1 MILNRIFTDREFGP
15 IMVRKN
21 SRSRSIS
28 IRVRASEGRTGCRI
42 SVTVPYSRTL
52 QDGIDYLNTRRD
64 WVREAL
70 KKQEKVNASAQI
82 HDGFVMRTLLSQ
94 IVFRPSGEVSPVL
107 PSDAAPAGKLSF
119 RIRTSVI
126 DNPQDSGRLWLSLDN
141 PTHIRIVEVPAGF
154 QLPTLAQVN
163 DGVIPSCAASVVKP
177 SSVSG
182 YSTLVGLLNP
192 NFSVVKP
199 SSVSGEVSGFFGHAS
214 DVQGQGFCDKATGP
228 VSPSAHSGSG
238 FSAPNVI
245 PQKALRDVLV
255 ELLREEAKILLPQ
268 KLSYFSDQY
277 GFHFHKVT
285 IKHNSSNWGS
295 CSRAGNINLNLNLI
309 RLPEPL
315 CDYVLLHELCHL
327 KEPNHGP
334 RFHALLERLCLSN
347 IRHLIDL
354 GSPDAMKYRAW
365 IDNID
370 ASDSSAAS
378 TSSSSF
384 RLFKPS
390 SSRPSMTPL
399 NEVLSRE
406 ISKWRLL

>member
-1 MILNRIFTDREFGP
+1 MILNRIFTDKEFGP

-94 IVFRPSGEVSPVL
+94 IVSRPSGEVSPVL
-107 PSDAAPAGKLSF
+107 PSDAAPARRLSF
-119 RIRTSVI
+119 KVRTSVI

-141 PTHIRIVEVPAGF
+141 PTHIRIIEVPA
-154 QLPTLAQVN
+154 
-163 DGVIPSCAASVVKP
+163 
-177 SSVSG
+177 
-182 YSTLVGLLNP
+182 
-192 NFSVVKP
+192 
-199 SSVSGEVSGFFGHAS
+199 
-214 DVQGQGFCDKATGP
+214 
-228 VSPSAHSGSG
+228 G
-238 FSAPNVI
+238 FSAPNVVS
-245 PQKALRDVLV
+245 QKALRDVLV
-255 ELLREEAKILLPQ
+255 EVLREEAKILLPQ

-277 GFHFHKVT
+277 GFHFRKVT

-334 RFHALLERLCLSN
+334 HFHALLERLCLSN

-365 IDNID
+365 IDNLD

-378 TSSSSF
+378 TSSSFF

>member
-1 MILNRIFTDREFGP
+1 
-15 IMVRKN
+15 MVRKN

-70 KKQEKVNASAQI
+70 RKQEKVIASAQI

-141 PTHIRIVEVPAGF
+141 PTHIRIIEAPAGF
-154 QLPTLAQVN
+154 QLPPLAQVN

-182 YSTLVGLLNP
+182 D
-192 NFSVVKP
+192 
-199 SSVSGEVSGFFGHAS
+199 VSGFFGHAS
-214 DVQGQGFCDKATGP
+214 DVQGQAFCDKATGP

-238 FSAPNVI
+238 FSAPNVVS
-245 PQKALRDVLV
+245 QKALRDVLV
-255 ELLREEAKILLPQ
+255 EVLREEAKILLPQ
-268 KLSYFSDQY
+268 KLLYFSDQY

-334 RFHALLERLCLSN
+334 HFHALLERLCLSN

-365 IDNID
+365 IDNLD

-378 TSSSSF
+378 TSSSFF

>member
-1 MILNRIFTDREFGP
+1 
-15 IMVRKN
+15 MVRKN

-70 KKQEKVNASAQI
+70 RKQEKVNASAQI

-94 IVFRPSGEVSPVL
+94 IVFRPSGDVSPVL
-107 PSDAAPAGKLSF
+107 PSAASAGKLSF

-126 DNPQDSGRLWLSLDN
+126 DNPQDSGRLWLSLDK
-141 PTHIRIVEVPAGF
+141 PTHIRIIEVPAGF
-154 QLPTLAQVN
+154 QLPPSAQVN

-182 YSTLVGLLNP
+182 D
-192 NFSVVKP
+192 
-199 SSVSGEVSGFFGHAS
+199 VSGFFGHAS
-214 DVQGQGFCDKATGP
+214 DVQGQAFCDKATGP

-238 FSAPNVI
+238 LSEPNVVS
-245 PQKALRDVLV
+245 QKALRDVLV
-255 ELLREEAKILLPQ
+255 EVLREEAKILLPQ

-334 RFHALLERLCLSN
+334 RFHALLERLCFSN

-365 IDNID
+365 IDNLD

-378 TSSSSF
+378 TSSSFF

>member
-1 MILNRIFTDREFGP
+1 
-15 IMVRKN
+15 MVRKN

-70 KKQEKVNASAQI
+70 RKQEKVNASAQI

-126 DNPQDSGRLWLSLDN
+126 DNPQDSGRLWLSLDK
-141 PTHIRIVEVPAGF
+141 PTHIRIIEVPAGF
-154 QLPTLAQVN
+154 SATN
-163 DGVIPSCAASVVKP
+163 VV
-177 SSVSG
+177 S
-182 YSTLVGLLNP
+182 
-192 NFSVVKP
+192 
-199 SSVSGEVSGFFGHAS
+199 
-214 DVQGQGFCDKATGP
+214 
-228 VSPSAHSGSG
+228 
-238 FSAPNVI
+238 
-245 PQKALRDVLV
+245 QKALRDVLV
-255 ELLREEAKILLPQ
+255 EVLREEAKILLPQ

-365 IDNID
+365 IDNLD
-370 ASDSSAAS
+370 ASDSS
-378 TSSSSF
+378 SSSSLSAAITN
-384 RLFKPS
+384 LFKSS
-390 SSRPSMTPL
+390 SSRPTMTPL

>member
-94 IVFRPSGEVSPVL
+94 IVFRPSGEVPPVL

-126 DNPQDSGRLWLSLDN
+126 DNPQDSGRLWLSLDK
-141 PTHIRIVEVPAGF
+141 PTHIRIIEVPAGF
-154 QLPTLAQVN
+154 
-163 DGVIPSCAASVVKP
+163 SASKV
-177 SSVSG
+177 
-182 YSTLVGLLNP
+182 
-192 NFSVVKP
+192 
-199 SSVSGEVSGFFGHAS
+199 AS
-214 DVQGQGFCDKATGP
+214 
-228 VSPSAHSGSG
+228 
-238 FSAPNVI
+238 
-245 PQKALRDVLV
+245 QKALRDVLV
-255 ELLREEAKILLPQ
+255 EVLREEAKILLPQ

-354 GSPDAMKYRAW
+354 GSPEAMKYRAW
-365 IDNID
+365 IDNLD
-370 ASDSSAAS
+370 ASDSSAAA
-378 TSSSSF
+378 TSSSFF

-390 SSRPSMTPL
+390 SSRPTMTPL

>member
-1 MILNRIFTDREFGP
+1 MALNRIFTDREFGP

-42 SVTVPYSRTL
+42 SVTVPYSRTM

-70 KKQEKVNASAQI
+70 KKQEKVNAGAQI

-94 IVFRPSGEVSPVL
+94 IVFRPSGQVPPVL
-107 PSDAAPAGKLSF
+107 TSGPAPAGKLSF

-126 DNPQDSGRLWLSLDN
+126 DNPQDSGRLWLSLDK
-141 PTHIRIVEVPAGF
+141 PTHIRIIEAPAGF
-154 QLPTLAQVN
+154 QLPPSAQVN

-182 YSTLVGLLNP
+182 D
-192 NFSVVKP
+192 
-199 SSVSGEVSGFFGHAS
+199 VSGFFGHAS

-228 VSPSAHSGSG
+228 VSPSARSGSG
-238 FSAPNVI
+238 FSVPNVVS
-245 PQKALRDVLV
+245 QKALRDVLV
-255 ELLREEAKILLPQ
+255 EVLREEAKILLPQ

-365 IDNID
+365 IDNLD

-378 TSSSSF
+378 TSSSFF

>member
-1 MILNRIFTDREFGP
+1 
-15 IMVRKN
+15 MVRKN

-94 IVFRPSGEVSPVL
+94 IVFRPSGEIPPVL
-107 PSDAAPAGKLSF
+107 PSDAAPARRLSF
-119 RIRTSVI
+119 KVRTSVI
-126 DNPQDSGRLWLSLDN
+126 DNPQDSGRLWLSLDK
-141 PTHIRIVEVPAGF
+141 PTHIRIIEVPAGF
-154 QLPTLAQVN
+154 
-163 DGVIPSCAASVVKP
+163 
-177 SSVSG
+177 
-182 YSTLVGLLNP
+182 
-192 NFSVVKP
+192 
-199 SSVSGEVSGFFGHAS
+199 
-214 DVQGQGFCDKATGP
+214 
-228 VSPSAHSGSG
+228 
-238 FSAPNVI
+238 SAPNFVS
-245 PQKALRDVLV
+245 QKALRDVLV
-255 ELLREEAKILLPQ
+255 EVLREEAKILLPQ

-365 IDNID
+365 IDNLD

-378 TSSSSF
+378 PSSSFF

>member
-70 KKQEKVNASAQI
+70 KKQEKVNAGAQI
-82 HDGFVMRTLLSQ
+82 HDGFVMRTLMSQ
-94 IVFRPSGEVSPVL
+94 IVFRPSGQVPPVL
-107 PSDAAPAGKLSF
+107 PSATAQPGKLSF

-126 DNPQDSGRLWLSLDN
+126 DNPQDSGRLWLSLDK
-141 PTHIRIVEVPAGF
+141 PTHIRIIEAPAGF
-154 QLPTLAQVN
+154 RLPPSAQVN

-182 YSTLVGLLNP
+182 D
-192 NFSVVKP
+192 
-199 SSVSGEVSGFFGHAS
+199 VSGFFGHAS
-214 DVQGQGFCDKATGP
+214 DVQGQAFCDKATGP

-238 FSAPNVI
+238 FSAPNVVS
-245 PQKALRDVLV
+245 QKALRDVLV
-255 ELLREEAKILLPQ
+255 EVLREEAKILLPQ
-268 KLSYFSDQY
+268 KLSYFAGQY
-277 GFHFHKVT
+277 GFKFRKVT

-365 IDNID
+365 IDNLD
-370 ASDSSAAS
+370 ASDSSATS
-378 TSSSSF
+378 MSSSFF

-390 SSRPSMTPL
+390 ASRPSMTPL

>member
-70 KKQEKVNASAQI
+70 RKQEKVNASAQI

-94 IVFRPSGEVSPVL
+94 IVFRPSGDVSPVL
-107 PSDAAPAGKLSF
+107 PSDAAPARRLSF
-119 RIRTSVI
+119 KVRTSVI
-126 DNPQDSGRLWLSLDN
+126 DNPQGSGRLWLSLDN
-141 PTHIRIVEVPAGF
+141 PTHIRIIEVPAGF
-154 QLPTLAQVN
+154 QLPPLAQVN

-182 YSTLVGLLNP
+182 D
-192 NFSVVKP
+192 
-199 SSVSGEVSGFFGHAS
+199 VSGFFGHAS
-214 DVQGQGFCDKATGP
+214 DVQGHASCDKATGP
-228 VSPSAHSGSG
+228 VSPSAHSSSG

-255 ELLREEAKILLPQ
+255 EVLREEAKILLPQ

-365 IDNID
+365 IDNLD

-378 TSSSSF
+378 TSSSFF

>member
-107 PSDAAPAGKLSF
+107 TSGSAQPGKLSF

-141 PTHIRIVEVPAGF
+141 PTHLRIIEVPAGF
-154 QLPTLAQVN
+154 QLPPLAQVN
-163 DGVIPSCAASVVKP
+163 DGVIPSCAASKVKP

-182 YSTLVGLLNP
+182 D
-192 NFSVVKP
+192 
-199 SSVSGEVSGFFGHAS
+199 VSGFFGHAS
-214 DVQGQGFCDKATGP
+214 DVQGHAFCDKTTGP
-228 VSPSAHSGSG
+228 VSPSAHSDSG
-238 FSAPNVI
+238 FPVPNVVS
-245 PQKALRDVLV
+245 QKALRDVLV
-255 ELLREEAKILLPQ
+255 DVLREEAKILLPQ

-365 IDNID
+365 IDNLD

-378 TSSSSF
+378 PSSSFF

-390 SSRPSMTPL
+390 ASRPSMTPL

>member
-1 MILNRIFTDREFGP
+1 
-15 IMVRKN
+15 MVRKN

-70 KKQEKVNASAQI
+70 RKQEKVNASAQI

-107 PSDAAPAGKLSF
+107 PSDAAPARRLSF
-119 RIRTSVI
+119 KVRTSVI

-141 PTHIRIVEVPAGF
+141 PTHIRIIEVPAGF
-154 QLPTLAQVN
+154 QLPPLAQVN

-182 YSTLVGLLNP
+182 D
-192 NFSVVKP
+192 
-199 SSVSGEVSGFFGHAS
+199 VSGFFGHAS
-214 DVQGQGFCDKATGP
+214 EVQGQGFCDKAMGP
-228 VSPSAHSGSG
+228 VSPSARSGSG
-238 FSAPNVI
+238 FSAPNVVS
-245 PQKALRDVLV
+245 QKALRDVLV
-255 ELLREEAKILLPQ
+255 EVLREEAKILLPQ
-268 KLSYFSDQY
+268 KISYFSDQY

-365 IDNID
+365 IDNLD
-370 ASDSSAAS
+370 TSDSSATS
-378 TSSSSF
+378 TSSSFF

>member
-1 MILNRIFTDREFGP
+1 MALNRIFTDREFGP

-42 SVTVPYSRTL
+42 SVTVPYSRTM

-70 KKQEKVNASAQI
+70 KKQEKVNAGAQI

-94 IVFRPSGEVSPVL
+94 IVFRPSGQVPPVL
-107 PSDAAPAGKLSF
+107 TSGSAQSGKLSF
-119 RIRTSVI
+119 KVRTSVI
-126 DNPQDSGRLWLSLDN
+126 DNPQDSGRLWLSLDK
-141 PTHIRIVEVPAGF
+141 PTHIRIIEAPAGF
-154 QLPTLAQVN
+154 QLPPSAKVN
-163 DGVIPSCAASVVKP
+163 ASVDP
-177 SSVSG
+177 SS
-182 YSTLVGLLNP
+182 
-192 NFSVVKP
+192 
-199 SSVSGEVSGFFGHAS
+199 A
-214 DVQGQGFCDKATGP
+214 
-228 VSPSAHSGSG
+228 
-238 FSAPNVI
+238 I
-245 PQKALRDVLV
+245 PQKALRDVLAEV
-255 ELLREEAKILLPQ
+255 LREEAKILLPQ
-268 KLSYFSDQY
+268 KLSYFAGQY
-277 GFHFHKVT
+277 GFKFRKVT

-365 IDNID
+365 IDNPD

-378 TSSSSF
+378 PSSSFF

-390 SSRPSMTPL
+390 ASRQSMTPL

>member
-70 KKQEKVNASAQI
+70 KKQEKVNAGAQI

-107 PSDAAPAGKLSF
+107 PSDAAPARRLSF
-119 RIRTSVI
+119 KVRTSVI

-141 PTHIRIVEVPAGF
+141 PTHIRIIEVPAGF
-154 QLPTLAQVN
+154 RLPPSAKVN
-163 DGVIPSCAASVVKP
+163 ASVDP
-177 SSVSG
+177 SS
-182 YSTLVGLLNP
+182 
-192 NFSVVKP
+192 
-199 SSVSGEVSGFFGHAS
+199 A
-214 DVQGQGFCDKATGP
+214 
-228 VSPSAHSGSG
+228 
-238 FSAPNVI
+238 I
-245 PQKALRDVLV
+245 PQKALRDVLTEV
-255 ELLREEAKILLPQ
+255 LREEAKILLPQ
-268 KLSYFSDQY
+268 KLSYFAGQY
-277 GFHFHKVT
+277 GFKFRKVT

-334 RFHALLERLCLSN
+334 HFHALLERLCLSN

-365 IDNID
+365 IDNLD
-370 ASDSSAAS
+370 ASGSSATS
-378 TSSSSF
+378 ISSSFF

>member
-82 HDGFVMRTLLSQ
+82 HDGFVMRTLLSE
-94 IVFRPSGEVSPVL
+94 IVFRPSGEVLPVL
-107 PSDAAPAGKLSF
+107 PSDAAPARRLSF
-119 RIRTSVI
+119 KVRTSVI
-126 DNPQDSGRLWLSLDN
+126 DNPQDSGRLWLSLDK
-141 PTHIRIVEVPAGF
+141 PTHIRIIEVPAGF
-154 QLPTLAQVN
+154 
-163 DGVIPSCAASVVKP
+163 SASYV
-177 SSVSG
+177 
-182 YSTLVGLLNP
+182 
-192 NFSVVKP
+192 
-199 SSVSGEVSGFFGHAS
+199 AS
-214 DVQGQGFCDKATGP
+214 
-228 VSPSAHSGSG
+228 
-238 FSAPNVI
+238 
-245 PQKALRDVLV
+245 QKALRDVLV
-255 ELLREEAKILLPQ
+255 EVLREEAKILLPQ

-334 RFHALLERLCLSN
+334 LFHALLERLCLSN

-365 IDNID
+365 IDNLD
-370 ASDSSAAS
+370 ASDSSATS
-378 TSSSSF
+378 TSSSFF
-384 RLFKPS
+384 RLFKSS
-390 SSRPSMTPL
+390 SSRPTMTPL

>member
-1 MILNRIFTDREFGP
+1 
-15 IMVRKN
+15 MVRKN

-70 KKQEKVNASAQI
+70 RKQEKVNAGAQI

-107 PSDAAPAGKLSF
+107 PSAAPAGKLSF

-141 PTHIRIVEVPAGF
+141 PTHIRIIEVPAGF
-154 QLPTLAQVN
+154 QLPSLAQVN
-163 DGVIPSCAASVVKP
+163 DGVDP
-177 SSVSG
+177 SS
-182 YSTLVGLLNP
+182 
-192 NFSVVKP
+192 
-199 SSVSGEVSGFFGHAS
+199 
-214 DVQGQGFCDKATGP
+214 
-228 VSPSAHSGSG
+228 
-238 FSAPNVI
+238 VI
-245 PQKALRDVLV
+245 PQKALRDVLAEV
-255 ELLREEAKILLPQ
+255 LREEAKILLPQ

-365 IDNID
+365 IDNLD

-378 TSSSSF
+378 TSSSFF

>member
-1 MILNRIFTDREFGP
+1 MEFGP

-21 SRSRSIS
+21 SCSRSIS

-42 SVTVPYSRTL
+42 SVTVPCSRTL

-70 KKQEKVNASAQI
+70 RKQEKVNASAQI

-107 PSDAAPAGKLSF
+107 PSDAAPARRLSF
-119 RIRTSVI
+119 KVRTSVI
-126 DNPQDSGRLWLSLDN
+126 DNPQDSGRLWLSLDK
-141 PTHIRIVEVPAGF
+141 PTHIRIIEVPAGS
-154 QLPTLAQVN
+154 QLPPSAKVN
-163 DGVIPSCAASVVKP
+163 ASVDP
-177 SSVSG
+177 SS
-182 YSTLVGLLNP
+182 
-192 NFSVVKP
+192 
-199 SSVSGEVSGFFGHAS
+199 A
-214 DVQGQGFCDKATGP
+214 
-228 VSPSAHSGSG
+228 
-238 FSAPNVI
+238 I
-245 PQKALRDVLV
+245 PQKALRDVLAEV
-255 ELLREEAKILLPQ
+255 LREEAKILLPQ
-268 KLSYFSDQY
+268 KLSYFAGQY
-277 GFHFHKVT
+277 GFKFRKVT

-334 RFHALLERLCLSN
+334 HFHALLERLCLSN

-365 IDNID
+365 IDNLD

-378 TSSSSF
+378 TSSSFF

>member
-1 MILNRIFTDREFGP
+1 MPQSDFPMVLNRIFTDKEFGP

-28 IRVRASEGRTGCRI
+28 IRVRASEWRTGCRI

-70 KKQEKVNASAQI
+70 KKQEKVNAGAQI

-94 IVFRPSGEVSPVL
+94 IVFRPSGQVPPVL
-107 PSDAAPAGKLSF
+107 PSATAPAGKLSF

-126 DNPQDSGRLWLSLDN
+126 DNPQDSGRLWLSLDK
-141 PTHIRIVEVPAGF
+141 PTHIRIVEAPAGF
-154 QLPTLAQVN
+154 RLPPSAQVN
-163 DGVIPSCAASVVKP
+163 ANVDP
-177 SSVSG
+177 SS
-182 YSTLVGLLNP
+182 
-192 NFSVVKP
+192 
-199 SSVSGEVSGFFGHAS
+199 A
-214 DVQGQGFCDKATGP
+214 
-228 VSPSAHSGSG
+228 SGSG
-238 FSAPNVI
+238 DVAGVSGSCNASGSSVPSSGTSPVI
-245 PQKALRDVLV
+245 PQKALRDVLAEV
-255 ELLREEAKILLPQ
+255 LREEAKILLPQ
-268 KLSYFSDQY
+268 KLSYFAEQY
-277 GFHFHKVT
+277 GFKFRKVT

-334 RFHALLERLCLSN
+334 HFHALLERLCLSN

-354 GSPDAMKYRAW
+354 GSPDAMKYHAW
-365 IDNID
+365 LENAN
-370 ASDSSAAS
+370 ASSSASLSA
-378 TSSSSF
+378 TLTN
-384 RLFKPS
+384 LFKSP
-390 SSRPSMTPL
+390 SRPSMPPL

-406 ISKWRLL
+406 VSKWRLL

>member
-1 MILNRIFTDREFGP
+1 MALNRIFTDREFGP

-28 IRVRASEGRTGCRI
+28 IRVRASERRTGCRI
-42 SVTVPYSRTL
+42 SVTVPYSRTM

-70 KKQEKVNASAQI
+70 RKQEKVNASAQI
-82 HDGFVMRTLLSQ
+82 HDGFVMRTLLSR
-94 IVFRPSGEVSPVL
+94 IVFRPSGEVPPVL
-107 PSDAAPAGKLSF
+107 PSDAAPARRLSF
-119 RIRTSVI
+119 KVRTSVI

-141 PTHIRIVEVPAGF
+141 PTHIRIIEVPA
-154 QLPTLAQVN
+154 
-163 DGVIPSCAASVVKP
+163 
-177 SSVSG
+177 
-182 YSTLVGLLNP
+182 
-192 NFSVVKP
+192 
-199 SSVSGEVSGFFGHAS
+199 
-214 DVQGQGFCDKATGP
+214 
-228 VSPSAHSGSG
+228 G
-238 FSAPNVI
+238 FSAPNVVS
-245 PQKALRDVLV
+245 QKALRDVLV
-255 ELLREEAKILLPQ
+255 EVLREEAKILLPQ

-295 CSRAGNINLNLNLI
+295 CSCAGNINLNLNLI

-365 IDNID
+365 IDNLD
-370 ASDSSAAS
+370 ASDSSATS
-378 TSSSSF
+378 TSSSFF
-384 RLFKPS
+384 RLFKP

>member
-1 MILNRIFTDREFGP
+1 MEFGP

-28 IRVRASEGRTGCRI
+28 IRVRASEGRTGCCI

-64 WVREAL
+64 WVRETL
-70 KKQEKVNASAQI
+70 RKQEKVNASALI

-107 PSDAAPAGKLSF
+107 HSDAASAGKLSF

-126 DNPQDSGRLWLSLDN
+126 DNPQDSGRLWLSLDK
-141 PTHIRIVEVPAGF
+141 PTHIRIIEVPAGF
-154 QLPTLAQVN
+154 QLPPLAQVN
-163 DGVIPSCAASVVKP
+163 DGVIPSCAASKVKP
-177 SSVSG
+177 SPVSG
-182 YSTLVGLLNP
+182 D
-192 NFSVVKP
+192 
-199 SSVSGEVSGFFGHAS
+199 VSGFFGHAS
-214 DVQGQGFCDKATGP
+214 EVQGQGFCDKATGP
-228 VSPSAHSGSG
+228 VSPSARSGSG
-238 FSAPNVI
+238 FSAPNVVS
-245 PQKALRDVLV
+245 QKALRDVLV
-255 ELLREEAKILLPQ
+255 EVLREEAKILLPQ
-268 KLSYFSDQY
+268 KISYFSDQY

-365 IDNID
+365 IDNLD

-378 TSSSSF
+378 TSSSFF

>member
-1 MILNRIFTDREFGP
+1 
-15 IMVRKN
+15 MVRKN

-94 IVFRPSGEVSPVL
+94 IVFRPSGDVSPVL
-107 PSDAAPAGKLSF
+107 PSDAAPVGKLSF

-141 PTHIRIVEVPAGF
+141 PTHIRIIEVPAGF
-154 QLPTLAQVN
+154 QLPPSAQVN

-182 YSTLVGLLNP
+182 D
-192 NFSVVKP
+192 
-199 SSVSGEVSGFFGHAS
+199 VSGFFGHAS

-228 VSPSAHSGSG
+228 VSPSARSGSG
-238 FSAPNVI
+238 FSVPNVVS
-245 PQKALRDVLV
+245 QKALRDVLV
-255 ELLREEAKILLPQ
+255 EVLREEAKILLPQ

-365 IDNID
+365 IDNLD

-378 TSSSSF
+378 RSSSFF

>member
-1 MILNRIFTDREFGP
+1 
-15 IMVRKN
+15 MVRKN

-94 IVFRPSGEVSPVL
+94 IVFRPSGEVPPVL
-107 PSDAAPAGKLSF
+107 PSDPAPARRLSF
-119 RIRTSVI
+119 KVRTSVI
-126 DNPQDSGRLWLSLDN
+126 DNPQDSGRLWLSLDK
-141 PTHIRIVEVPAGF
+141 PTHIRIIEVPAGF
-154 QLPTLAQVN
+154 
-163 DGVIPSCAASVVKP
+163 SASNVV
-177 SSVSG
+177 S
-182 YSTLVGLLNP
+182 
-192 NFSVVKP
+192 
-199 SSVSGEVSGFFGHAS
+199 
-214 DVQGQGFCDKATGP
+214 
-228 VSPSAHSGSG
+228 
-238 FSAPNVI
+238 
-245 PQKALRDVLV
+245 QKALRDVLV
-255 ELLREEAKILLPQ
+255 EVLREEAKILLPQ

-365 IDNID
+365 IDNLD

-378 TSSSSF
+378 TSSSFF

>member
-1 MILNRIFTDREFGP
+1 MILNRVFTDREFGP

-70 KKQEKVNASAQI
+70 KKQEKVNANVQI

-94 IVFRPSGEVSPVL
+94 IVFRPSGEVPPVL
-107 PSDAAPAGKLSF
+107 PSDAAPARRLSF
-119 RIRTSVI
+119 KVRTSVI
-126 DNPQDSGRLWLSLDN
+126 DNPQDRGRLWLSLDK
-141 PTHIRIVEVPAGF
+141 PTHIRIIEVPA
-154 QLPTLAQVN
+154 
-163 DGVIPSCAASVVKP
+163 
-177 SSVSG
+177 
-182 YSTLVGLLNP
+182 
-192 NFSVVKP
+192 
-199 SSVSGEVSGFFGHAS
+199 
-214 DVQGQGFCDKATGP
+214 
-228 VSPSAHSGSG
+228 G
-238 FSAPNVI
+238 FSAPNVVS
-245 PQKALRDVLV
+245 QKALRDVLV
-255 ELLREEAKILLPQ
+255 EVLREEAKILLPQ

-334 RFHALLERLCLSN
+334 HFHALLERLCLSN

-365 IDNID
+365 IDNLD

-378 TSSSSF
+378 TSSSFF

-390 SSRPSMTPL
+390 SSRPTMTPL

>member
-1 MILNRIFTDREFGP
+1 
-15 IMVRKN
+15 MVRKN

-70 KKQEKVNASAQI
+70 RKQEKVNASAQI

-107 PSDAAPAGKLSF
+107 PSAAPARRLSF
-119 RIRTSVI
+119 KVRTSVI

-141 PTHIRIVEVPAGF
+141 PTHIRIIEVPAGF
-154 QLPTLAQVN
+154 QLPPLAQVN

-177 SSVSG
+177 S
-182 YSTLVGLLNP
+182 P
-192 NFSVVKP
+192 
-199 SSVSGEVSGFFGHAS
+199 VSGEVSGSFGHAS
-214 DVQGQGFCDKATGP
+214 DGQGQGFCDKATGP

-238 FSAPNVI
+238 FSAPNVVS
-245 PQKALRDVLV
+245 QKALRDVLV
-255 ELLREEAKILLPQ
+255 EVLREEAKILLPQ

-354 GSPDAMKYRAW
+354 GSLDAMKYRAW
-365 IDNID
+365 IDNLD
-370 ASDSSAAS
+370 TSDSSATS
-378 TSSSSF
+378 TSSSFF

>member
-1 MILNRIFTDREFGP
+1 MPQSDLAMILNRIFTDSEFGP
-15 IMVRKN
+15 ILVRKN

-94 IVFRPSGEVSPVL
+94 IVFRPSGEVPPIL
-107 PSDAAPAGKLSF
+107 PSDAAPARRLSF
-119 RIRTSVI
+119 KVRTSVI

-141 PTHIRIVEVPAGF
+141 PTHIRIIEAPA
-154 QLPTLAQVN
+154 
-163 DGVIPSCAASVVKP
+163 
-177 SSVSG
+177 
-182 YSTLVGLLNP
+182 
-192 NFSVVKP
+192 
-199 SSVSGEVSGFFGHAS
+199 
-214 DVQGQGFCDKATGP
+214 
-228 VSPSAHSGSG
+228 G
-238 FSAPNVI
+238 FSAPNVVS
-245 PQKALRDVLV
+245 QKALRDVLV
-255 ELLREEAKILLPQ
+255 EVLREEAKILLPQ

-365 IDNID
+365 IDNLD
-370 ASDSSAAS
+370 ASDSSATS
-378 TSSSSF
+378 TSSSFF

>member
-1 MILNRIFTDREFGP
+1 
-15 IMVRKN
+15 MVRKN

-107 PSDAAPAGKLSF
+107 PSDAASAGKLSF

-126 DNPQDSGRLWLSLDN
+126 DNPQDSGRLWLSLDK
-141 PTHIRIVEVPAGF
+141 PTYIRIIEAPA
-154 QLPTLAQVN
+154 
-163 DGVIPSCAASVVKP
+163 
-177 SSVSG
+177 
-182 YSTLVGLLNP
+182 
-192 NFSVVKP
+192 
-199 SSVSGEVSGFFGHAS
+199 
-214 DVQGQGFCDKATGP
+214 
-228 VSPSAHSGSG
+228 G
-238 FSAPNVI
+238 FSAPNVVS
-245 PQKALRDVLV
+245 QMALRDVLV
-255 ELLREEAKILLPQ
+255 EVLREEAKILLPQ

-365 IDNID
+365 IDNLD

-378 TSSSSF
+378 TSSSFF

-390 SSRPSMTPL
+390 SSRPSMAPL

>member
-1 MILNRIFTDREFGP
+1 MILNRVFTDREFGP

-70 KKQEKVNASAQI
+70 RKQEKVNASAQI

-94 IVFRPSGEVSPVL
+94 IVFRPSGEVPPVL
-107 PSDAAPAGKLSF
+107 PSDAAPAWRLSF
-119 RIRTSVI
+119 KVRTSVI
-126 DNPQDSGRLWLSLDN
+126 DNPQDGGRLWLSLDR
-141 PTHIRIVEVPAGF
+141 PTHIRIIEVPA
-154 QLPTLAQVN
+154 
-163 DGVIPSCAASVVKP
+163 
-177 SSVSG
+177 
-182 YSTLVGLLNP
+182 
-192 NFSVVKP
+192 
-199 SSVSGEVSGFFGHAS
+199 
-214 DVQGQGFCDKATGP
+214 
-228 VSPSAHSGSG
+228 G
-238 FSAPNVI
+238 FSAPNVVS
-245 PQKALRDVLV
+245 QKALRDVLV
-255 ELLREEAKILLPQ
+255 EVLREEAKILLPQ

-334 RFHALLERLCLSN
+334 HFHALLERLCLSN

-365 IDNID
+365 IDNLD
-370 ASDSSAAS
+370 ASGSSATS
-378 TSSSSF
+378 TSPSFF

-390 SSRPSMTPL
+390 SSHPSMTPL

>member
-70 KKQEKVNASAQI
+70 RKQEKVNASAQI

-94 IVFRPSGEVSPVL
+94 IVFRPSGDVSPVL

-126 DNPQDSGRLWLSLDN
+126 DNPQDSGRLWLSLDK

-154 QLPTLAQVN
+154 QLPPSAQVN

-182 YSTLVGLLNP
+182 D
-192 NFSVVKP
+192 
-199 SSVSGEVSGFFGHAS
+199 VSGSFGHAS
-214 DVQGQGFCDKATGP
+214 DVQGQTFCDKATGP

-245 PQKALRDVLV
+245 PQKALKDVLV

-365 IDNID
+365 IDNLD

-378 TSSSSF
+378 PSSSFF

>member
-1 MILNRIFTDREFGP
+1 
-15 IMVRKN
+15 MVRKN

-70 KKQEKVNASAQI
+70 RKQEKVNASAQI

-94 IVFRPSGEVSPVL
+94 IVFRPSGEVPPVL
-107 PSDAAPAGKLSF
+107 PSAASAGKLSF

-126 DNPQDSGRLWLSLDN
+126 DNPQDSGRLWLSLDK
-141 PTHIRIVEVPAGF
+141 PTHIRIVELPAGF
-154 QLPTLAQVN
+154 QLPPSAQVN
-163 DGVIPSCAASVVKP
+163 DGVIPSCAA
-177 SSVSG
+177 
-182 YSTLVGLLNP
+182 
-192 NFSVVKP
+192 SVVKP

-214 DVQGQGFCDKATGP
+214 DVQGQGFCDKAPGP

-238 FSAPNVI
+238 FSAPNVVS
-245 PQKALRDVLV
+245 QKALRDVLV
-255 ELLREEAKILLPQ
+255 EVLREEAKILLPQ

-365 IDNID
+365 IDNLD
-370 ASDSSAAS
+370 SSDSSATS
-378 TSSSSF
+378 TSSSFF

-390 SSRPSMTPL
+390 ASRPSMTPL

>member
-1 MILNRIFTDREFGP
+1 
-15 IMVRKN
+15 MVRKN

-94 IVFRPSGEVSPVL
+94 IVFRPSGEVPPVL
-107 PSDAAPAGKLSF
+107 PSDAASAGKLSF

-126 DNPQDSGRLWLSLDN
+126 DNPQDSGRLWLSLDK
-141 PTHIRIVEVPAGF
+141 PTHIRIIEVPAGF
-154 QLPTLAQVN
+154 
-163 DGVIPSCAASVVKP
+163 SV
-177 SSVSG
+177 
-182 YSTLVGLLNP
+182 
-192 NFSVVKP
+192 
-199 SSVSGEVSGFFGHAS
+199 
-214 DVQGQGFCDKATGP
+214 
-228 VSPSAHSGSG
+228 
-238 FSAPNVI
+238 PNVVS
-245 PQKALRDVLV
+245 QKALRDVLV
-255 ELLREEAKILLPQ
+255 EVLREEAKILLPQ

-365 IDNID
+365 IDNLD

-378 TSSSSF
+378 TSSSFF

>member
-1 MILNRIFTDREFGP
+1 
-15 IMVRKN
+15 MVRKN

-94 IVFRPSGEVSPVL
+94 IVFRPSGEVPQVL

-126 DNPQDSGRLWLSLDN
+126 DNPQDSGRLWLSLDK
-141 PTHIRIVEVPAGF
+141 PTHIRIIEVPA
-154 QLPTLAQVN
+154 
-163 DGVIPSCAASVVKP
+163 
-177 SSVSG
+177 
-182 YSTLVGLLNP
+182 
-192 NFSVVKP
+192 
-199 SSVSGEVSGFFGHAS
+199 
-214 DVQGQGFCDKATGP
+214 
-228 VSPSAHSGSG
+228 G
-238 FSAPNVI
+238 FSAPNVVF
-245 PQKALRDVLV
+245 QKALRDVLV
-255 ELLREEAKILLPQ
+255 EVLREEAKILLPQ

-365 IDNID
+365 IDNLD

-378 TSSSSF
+378 TSSSFF

-390 SSRPSMTPL
+390 SSSSSMTPL

>member
-107 PSDAAPAGKLSF
+107 PSAAPAGKLSF

-126 DNPQDSGRLWLSLDN
+126 DNPKDSGRLWLSLDK
-141 PTHIRIVEVPAGF
+141 PTHIRIIEVP
-154 QLPTLAQVN
+154 T
-163 DGVIPSCAASVVKP
+163 
-177 SSVSG
+177 
-182 YSTLVGLLNP
+182 
-192 NFSVVKP
+192 
-199 SSVSGEVSGFFGHAS
+199 
-214 DVQGQGFCDKATGP
+214 
-228 VSPSAHSGSG
+228 G
-238 FSAPNVI
+238 FSEPNVVS
-245 PQKALRDVLV
+245 QKALRDVLV
-255 ELLREEAKILLPQ
+255 EVLREEAKILLPQ

-354 GSPDAMKYRAW
+354 GSPDAMEYRAW
-365 IDNID
+365 IDNLD
-370 ASDSSAAS
+370 ASGSSAAS
-378 TSSSSF
+378 TSSSFF

>member
-70 KKQEKVNASAQI
+70 RKQEKVNASAQI

-94 IVFRPSGEVSPVL
+94 IVFRPSGEVPPVL

-126 DNPQDSGRLWLSLDN
+126 DNPQDSGRLWLSLDK
-141 PTHIRIVEVPAGF
+141 PTHIRIIEVPA
-154 QLPTLAQVN
+154 
-163 DGVIPSCAASVVKP
+163 
-177 SSVSG
+177 
-182 YSTLVGLLNP
+182 
-192 NFSVVKP
+192 
-199 SSVSGEVSGFFGHAS
+199 
-214 DVQGQGFCDKATGP
+214 
-228 VSPSAHSGSG
+228 G
-238 FSAPNVI
+238 FSAPNVVS
-245 PQKALRDVLV
+245 QKALRDVLV
-255 ELLREEAKILLPQ
+255 EVLREEAKILLPQ

-285 IKHNSSNWGS
+285 IQHNSSNWGS

-365 IDNID
+365 IDNLD

-378 TSSSSF
+378 TSSSFF

>member
-1 MILNRIFTDREFGP
+1 
-15 IMVRKN
+15 MVRKN

-70 KKQEKVNASAQI
+70 RKQEKVNASAQI

-94 IVFRPSGEVSPVL
+94 IVFRPSGEVPPVL

-126 DNPQDSGRLWLSLDN
+126 DNPQDSGRLWLSLDK
-141 PTHIRIVEVPAGF
+141 PTHIRIIEVPAGF
-154 QLPTLAQVN
+154 QLPPSAQVN

-182 YSTLVGLLNP
+182 D
-192 NFSVVKP
+192 
-199 SSVSGEVSGFFGHAS
+199 VSGSFGHAS

-238 FSAPNVI
+238 FSAPNVVS
-245 PQKALRDVLV
+245 QKALRDVLV
-255 ELLREEAKILLPQ
+255 EVLREEAKILLPQ

-277 GFHFHKVT
+277 GFYFHKVT

-365 IDNID
+365 IDNLD
-370 ASDSSAAS
+370 ASYSSATS
-378 TSSSSF
+378 MSSSFF

-390 SSRPSMTPL
+390 ASRPSMTPL

>member
-1 MILNRIFTDREFGP
+1 
-15 IMVRKN
+15 MVRKN

-70 KKQEKVNASAQI
+70 RKQEKVNASAQI

-126 DNPQDSGRLWLSLDN
+126 DNPQDSGRLWLSLDK
-141 PTHIRIVEVPAGF
+141 PTHIRIIEVPA
-154 QLPTLAQVN
+154 
-163 DGVIPSCAASVVKP
+163 
-177 SSVSG
+177 
-182 YSTLVGLLNP
+182 
-192 NFSVVKP
+192 
-199 SSVSGEVSGFFGHAS
+199 
-214 DVQGQGFCDKATGP
+214 
-228 VSPSAHSGSG
+228 G
-238 FSAPNVI
+238 FSAPNVVS
-245 PQKALRDVLV
+245 QKALKDVLV

-365 IDNID
+365 IDNPD

-378 TSSSSF
+378 TSSSFF

-406 ISKWRLL
+406 VSKWRLL

>member
-94 IVFRPSGEVSPVL
+94 IVFRPSREVSPVL
-107 PSDAAPAGKLSF
+107 PSDAAPARRLSF
-119 RIRTSVI
+119 KVRTSVI

-141 PTHIRIVEVPAGF
+141 PTHIRIIEVPA
-154 QLPTLAQVN
+154 
-163 DGVIPSCAASVVKP
+163 
-177 SSVSG
+177 
-182 YSTLVGLLNP
+182 
-192 NFSVVKP
+192 
-199 SSVSGEVSGFFGHAS
+199 
-214 DVQGQGFCDKATGP
+214 
-228 VSPSAHSGSG
+228 G

-245 PQKALRDVLV
+245 SQKALRDVLV
-255 ELLREEAKILLPQ
+255 EVLREEAKILLPQ

-334 RFHALLERLCLSN
+334 RFHALLERLCLNN

-365 IDNID
+365 IDNLD
-370 ASDSSAAS
+370 ASDSSATS
-378 TSSSSF
+378 TSSSFF

>member
-1 MILNRIFTDREFGP
+1 MEFGP

-42 SVTVPYSRTL
+42 SVTVPCSRTL

-70 KKQEKVNASAQI
+70 RKQEKVNASAQI

-107 PSDAAPAGKLSF
+107 PSDAAPARRLSF
-119 RIRTSVI
+119 KVRTSVI
-126 DNPQDSGRLWLSLDN
+126 DNPQDSGRLWLSLDK
-141 PTHIRIVEVPAGF
+141 PTHIRIIEVPAGF
-154 QLPTLAQVN
+154 
-163 DGVIPSCAASVVKP
+163 S
-177 SSVSG
+177 
-182 YSTLVGLLNP
+182 
-192 NFSVVKP
+192 
-199 SSVSGEVSGFFGHAS
+199 E
-214 DVQGQGFCDKATGP
+214 
-228 VSPSAHSGSG
+228 
-238 FSAPNVI
+238 PNVVS
-245 PQKALRDVLV
+245 QKALRDVLV
-255 ELLREEAKILLPQ
+255 EVLREEAKILLPQ

-309 RLPEPL
+309 RLTEPL

-334 RFHALLERLCLSN
+334 RFHALLARLCLSN

-365 IDNID
+365 IDNLD

-378 TSSSSF
+378 SSSSFF

>member
-1 MILNRIFTDREFGP
+1 MILSRIFTDREFGP

-70 KKQEKVNASAQI
+70 RKQEKVNASAQI

-126 DNPQDSGRLWLSLDN
+126 DNPQDSGRLWLSLDK

-154 QLPTLAQVN
+154 QLPPSAQVN
-163 DGVIPSCAASVVKP
+163 DGVIPSCAASGVKP

-182 YSTLVGLLNP
+182 D
-192 NFSVVKP
+192 
-199 SSVSGEVSGFFGHAS
+199 VSGFFGHAS
-214 DVQGQGFCDKATGP
+214 DVQGQGFCDKAPGP

-255 ELLREEAKILLPQ
+255 EVLREEAKILLPQ

-365 IDNID
+365 IDNLD
-370 ASDSSAAS
+370 ASDFSAAS
-378 TSSSSF
+378 PSSSFF

-390 SSRPSMTPL
+390 SSRPSMPPL

>member
-1 MILNRIFTDREFGP
+1 MALNRIFTDREFGP

-42 SVTVPYSRTL
+42 SVTVPYSRTM

-70 KKQEKVNASAQI
+70 KKQEKVNAGAQI

-94 IVFRPSGEVSPVL
+94 IVFRPSGQVPPVL
-107 PSDAAPAGKLSF
+107 PSDAAPARRLSF
-119 RIRTSVI
+119 KVRTSVI
-126 DNPQDSGRLWLSLDN
+126 DNPQDSGRLWLSLDK

-154 QLPTLAQVN
+154 
-163 DGVIPSCAASVVKP
+163 S
-177 SSVSG
+177 
-182 YSTLVGLLNP
+182 
-192 NFSVVKP
+192 
-199 SSVSGEVSGFFGHAS
+199 E
-214 DVQGQGFCDKATGP
+214 
-228 VSPSAHSGSG
+228 
-238 FSAPNVI
+238 PNVI
-245 PQKALRDVLV
+245 SQKSLRDVLV
-255 ELLREEAKILLPQ
+255 EVLREEAKILLPQ

-309 RLPEPL
+309 RLTEPL

-365 IDNID
+365 IDILD

-378 TSSSSF
+378 TSSSFF

-390 SSRPSMTPL
+390 SSRPSITPL

>member
-1 MILNRIFTDREFGP
+1 
-15 IMVRKN
+15 MVRKN

-107 PSDAAPAGKLSF
+107 PSDAAPARRLSF
-119 RIRTSVI
+119 KVRTSVI
-126 DNPQDSGRLWLSLDN
+126 DNPKDSGRLWLSLDK
-141 PTHIRIVEVPAGF
+141 PTHIRIIEVPAGF
-154 QLPTLAQVN
+154 
-163 DGVIPSCAASVVKP
+163 
-177 SSVSG
+177 SS
-182 YSTLVGLLNP
+182 
-192 NFSVVKP
+192 
-199 SSVSGEVSGFFGHAS
+199 
-214 DVQGQGFCDKATGP
+214 
-228 VSPSAHSGSG
+228 
-238 FSAPNVI
+238 PNVVS
-245 PQKALRDVLV
+245 QKALRDVLV
-255 ELLREEAKILLPQ
+255 EVLREEAKILLPQ
-268 KLSYFSDQY
+268 KLAYFAEQY
-277 GFHFHKVT
+277 GFKFGKVT
-285 IKHNSSNWGS
+285 VKHNSSNWGS
-295 CSRAGNINLNLNLI
+295 CSRAGNINLNLNLV

-347 IRHLIDL
+347 IRHLLDL

-365 IDNID
+365 IDNLD
-370 ASDSSAAS
+370 ASDSSATS
-378 TSSSSF
+378 TSPSFF

-390 SSRPSMTPL
+390 SSHPSMTPL